1 MSKPRSKE
9 KIDKSETVSI
19 GELAEL
25 SDTRYSTLKH
35 YTEIGLLEFKQID
48 SGLKRQYPKQQSL
61 ERLEK
66 IKALK
71 TEKRLTIAEIVD
83 YFNTNKVS

>member
-1 MSKPRSKE
+1 MSKPRSKD

-35 YTEIGLLEFKQID
+35 YTEIGLLEFNQID
-48 SGLKRQYPKQQSL
+48 SGLKRQYPKLQCL

-66 IKALK
+66 IKSLK
-71 TEKRLTIAEIVD
+71 TEKRLTIAEIVE